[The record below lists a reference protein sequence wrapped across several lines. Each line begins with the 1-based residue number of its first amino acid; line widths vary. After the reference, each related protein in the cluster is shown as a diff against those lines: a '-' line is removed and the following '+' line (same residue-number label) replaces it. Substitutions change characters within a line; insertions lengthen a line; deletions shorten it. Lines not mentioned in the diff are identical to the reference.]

1 MSKGTIMKR
10 NIVFTLAFFFT
21 LGLFAGCTQRIGDFT
36 LISTKNV
43 DIGGKY
49 KKIARHTGSDSRPD
63 ILTIPIGTPDLKQAV
78 DNCIEAGKGEL
89 LTNAVVDFDFWTAI
103 LYGRRTY
110 TVTGDVWGKPDI
122 GDLLSDPDGGIF
134 ELHAGAS
141 GFELVS
147 MTNPANVIKVD
158 HFASRY

>member
-1 MSKGTIMKR
+1 M
-10 NIVFTLAFFFT
+10 
-21 LGLFAGCTQRIGDFT
+21 LGLFAGCSQRIADFT
-36 LISTKNV
+36 FISTRNV

-49 KKIARHTGSDSRPD
+49 KKIARYSGSDSRPD
-63 ILTIPIGTPDLKQAV
+63 ILTIPFGIPDLKQAV

-89 LTNAVVDFDFWTAI
+89 LTDAVVDFTQWTAI
-103 LYGRRTY
+103 VYGRRMY
-110 TVTGDVWGKPDI
+110 TVTGDVWGKPDL
-122 GDLLSDPDGGIF
+122 GDLFPNSDVELF

-147 MTNPANVIKVD
+147 MTNPANVFKVE